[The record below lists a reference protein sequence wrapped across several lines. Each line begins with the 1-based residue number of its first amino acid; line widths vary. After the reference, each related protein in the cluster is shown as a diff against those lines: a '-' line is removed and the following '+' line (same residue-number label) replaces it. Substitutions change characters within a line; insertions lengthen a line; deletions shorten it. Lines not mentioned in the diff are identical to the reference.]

1 MNGRV
6 EASRSWPRALL
17 AVVPLLLVGV
27 TALHPTGHRAHVFA
41 VLAPQSG
48 RWLAVHYLQLA
59 LLPLAGMVLLA
70 LLGRERSLAATM
82 ARVAIYIFVVYY
94 SVFDGIAGL
103 AVGTLVRRGATLPAA
118 ESAVISEA
126 AQALFADPVLGGLGA
141 LGGFASAAWLVACG
155 ATARVARRR
164 GVSWA
169 AVAALL
175 VAGVLLAITHT
186 PPLGPVAF
194 LAMTAAVLL
203 WRETAS
209 APAREAAA

>member
-1 MNGRV
+1 MTEPTHSPEQGTGGR
-6 EASRSWPRALL
+6 RWPRALL

-27 TALHPTGHRAHVFA
+27 TAHHPTRHRQHVFA
-41 VLAPQSG
+41 VLAPHSG
-48 RWLAVHYLQLA
+48 RWLAVHYLQLV

-103 AVGTLVRRGATLPAA
+103 AVGTLVRRGATLPPA
-118 ESAVISEA
+118 ESAVISDA
-126 AQALFADPVLGGLGA
+126 AQALFADRVLGGLGA
-141 LGGFASAAWLVACG
+141 VGGFASAAWLIACA

-164 GVSWA
+164 GVTWV
-169 AVAALL
+169 AVIALL

-186 PPLGPVAF
+186 PPLGPLAF
-194 LAMTAAVLL
+194 AALTACVLL
-203 WRETAS
+203 WRE
-209 APAREAAA
+209 P

>member
-1 MNGRV
+1 MSVRD
-6 EASRSWPRALL
+6 SSPRWPRALL

-82 ARVAIYIFVVYY
+82 ARVAIYLFVVYY

-103 AVGTLVRRGATLPAA
+103 ATGALIRRGATLPAG
-118 ESAVISEA
+118 ESAVISDA
-126 AQALFADPVLGGLGA
+126 AQALFSDPVLGGLGA
-141 LGGFASAAWLVACG
+141 LGGFASAAWLVACA

-164 GVSWA
+164 GVSWV
-169 AVAALL
+169 AVTPLL
-175 VAGVLLAITHT
+175 VAGVLLTITHT

-203 WRETAS
+203 WREPG
-209 APAREAAA
+209 PAAGGAAA

>member
-1 MNGRV
+1 MNETIESRV
-6 EASRSWPRALL
+6 QGTGSRSWPRALL
-17 AVVPLLLVGV
+17 AFVPLLLVGV
-27 TALHPTGHRAHVFA
+27 TALHPTGHREHVFA

-48 RWLAVHYLQLA
+48 RWLAVHYAQLV

-103 AVGTLVRRGATLPAA
+103 AVGTLVRRGATLPPA
-118 ESAVISEA
+118 ERAMLSDA

-141 LGGFASAAWLVACG
+141 LGGFASVAWLIACG
-155 ATARVARRR
+155 AIARVARRR
-164 GVSWA
+164 GVTWA
-169 AVAALL
+169 AVIALL
-175 VAGVLLAITHT
+175 VAGILLTITHT

-194 LAMTAAVLL
+194 AAMTASVLL
-203 WRETAS
+203 WRE
-209 APAREAAA
+209 P